1 MTSCI
6 CHSYGLFFKIGRGKR
21 ITILVRINLTR
32 TFFFLPLITYLA
44 TTNHVSQIAIT
55 MFRIM
60 NWIVLLLFS
69 LLTSANVVSQDTYY
83 NQAIK
88 TLNQLSQNFTRSKIY
103 SLDNIEGNLYIPQ
116 FNPLVNDYDRKIYQ
130 DMSHHTY

>member
-1 MTSCI
+1 
-6 CHSYGLFFKIGRGKR
+6 
-21 ITILVRINLTR
+21 
-32 TFFFLPLITYLA
+32 
-44 TTNHVSQIAIT
+44 
-55 MFRIM
+55 M

-116 FNPLVNDYDRKIYQ
+116 FNPLVNDYDRKNIPRHEPPHLLTSKIVPLLEKSAFDNNNNKAYSMLGDLYLLEIFHSQ
-130 DMSHHTY
+130 LITTKLKTIITSQ